1 MLKILPAPLLGVTS
15 ILLVTFNTIFWVA
28 LFVPV
33 ILVKFVIFHPGVRER
48 CSRALTALASRWV
61 DCNSWVLKKLATDL
75 RWDVE
80 IPAALSPHASYLVL
94 SNHRS
99 WTDIVVLQHVF
110 KGKIPFLKF
119 FLKKVLIWV
128 PFLGLAWWA
137 LDFPFMQRYS
147 RQFLEKHPELRGH
160 DMATTRRHCEKFKR
174 SPVAVINFAEGT
186 RFGAAKR
193 LAQDSP
199 FRHLL
204 RPRAGGVGFVLA
216 AMGDILSG
224 VLDVTIVYPENKPEA
239 LIWQMLQGKITRI
252 VVRARLLPVLAD
264 TAGKDYAAD
273 PAFRDRIQ
281 LWVNGIWQEK
291 DLLIDSLSGI
301 PGA

>member
-1 MLKILPAPLLGVTS
+1 MLKMLPAPLLGVMS
-15 ILLVTFNTIFWVA
+15 LLLVTFNTVFWVA

-33 ILVKFVIFHPGVRER
+33 ILVKFVIFHPGVRGR
-48 CSRALTALASRWV
+48 CSRALTVLASRWV
-61 DCNSWVLKKLATDL
+61 DCNSWILKLATDL

-80 IPAALSPHASYLVL
+80 IPAALSAQSSYLVL

-99 WTDIVVLQHVF
+99 WTDIVVLQHVLR
-110 KGKIPFLKF
+110 GQIPFLKF
-119 FLKKVLIWV
+119 FLKKELIWV

-147 RQFLEKHPELRGH
+147 RQFLEKHPELRGQ
-160 DMATTRRHCEKFKR
+160 DLATTRRHCEKFKQ

-186 RFGAAKR
+186 RFGAAKH

-216 AMGDILSG
+216 AMGDFLSG

-252 VVRARLLPVLAD
+252 VVRARLLSVPAD

-273 PAFRDRIQ
+273 PAFRERIQ
-281 LWVNGIWQEK
+281 VWVNGIWQEK
-291 DLLIDSLSGI
+291 DLLIGSFSSGR
-301 PGA
+301 